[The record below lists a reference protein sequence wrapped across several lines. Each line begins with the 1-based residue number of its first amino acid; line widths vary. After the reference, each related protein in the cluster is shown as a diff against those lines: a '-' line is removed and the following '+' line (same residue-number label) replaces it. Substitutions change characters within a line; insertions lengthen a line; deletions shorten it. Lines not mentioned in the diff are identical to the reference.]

1 MRSAILCNY
10 LAVVTLFCALFIW
23 RIFIPRVRSRGSRNV
38 TATLFAAKV
47 FYNIDTILIDFTS
60 ILDVHDFDV
69 VDVYDFDVVD
79 VHDFDVVDVHDFDV
93 VGVVV
98 PKLIQLIILSRCLLK
113 MLQLQAVARD
123 TATEGK

>member
-69 VDVYDFDVVD
+69 V
-79 VHDFDVVDVHDFDV
+79 
-93 VGVVV
+93 GVV

-113 MLQLQAVARD
+113 MMQLQTVARD